1 MKRRNGSKKLRWE
14 SEKDLRISLVSF
26 GEAKRKEDMVG
37 VLPKRRILMQH
48 GKLQENQEHEDVHHY
63 T

>member
-26 GEAKRKEDMVG
+26 GEAKGKKEKKIIVG
-37 VLPKRRILMQH
+37 LTL
-48 GKLQENQEHEDVHHY
+48 
-63 T
+63 